1 VKVLEHGGAEF
12 AAAQPV
18 VIRKMAARDVSDVSR
33 LEARCFTT
41 PWSPGTFR
49 NLLHR
54 DGAELWVAEQL
65 GREGLVGYYVLWCVE
80 DQAELANI
88 AVDETCRGRGV
99 GSLLLDHALHL
110 ARSRGGESIYL
121 EVRVSNATA
130 AAMYES
136 RGFEQIGVRR
146 DYYDRPRED
155 ARVLMKRLIKEE
167 EA

>member
-1 VKVLEHGGAEF
+1 VKVLEHDGAEF
-12 AAAQPV
+12 ASAHPIEV
-18 VIRKMAARDVSDVSR
+18 RKMASKDVAEVSR
-33 LEARCFTT
+33 LEARCFST

-54 DGAELWVAEQL
+54 DGAELWVAAEDR
-65 GREGLVGYYVLWCVE
+65 REGLLGYYVLWCVE

-88 AVDETCRGRGV
+88 AVDETYRGRGV
-99 GSLLLDHALHL
+99 GSLLLDHALVL
-110 ARSRGGESIYL
+110 AKSRGAESMYL

-130 AAMYES
+130 AAMYEA

-155 ARVLMKRLIKEE
+155 ARVLMKRLVKEE
-167 EA
+167 P

>member
-1 VKVLEHGGAEF
+1 
-12 AAAQPV
+12 
-18 VIRKMAARDVSDVSR
+18 MASKDVADVSR

-41 PWSPGTFR
+41 PWSAGTFR

-54 DGAELWVAEQL
+54 DGAELWVAIEGQH
-65 GREGLVGYYVLWCVE
+65 EGLVGYYVLWCVE

-88 AVDETCRGRGV
+88 AVDESARGRRI
-99 GSLLLDHALHL
+99 GSLLLDHALDL
-110 ARSRGGESIYL
+110 ARSRGAESMYL

-130 AAMYES
+130 AAMYEA

-155 ARVLMKRLIKEE
+155 ARVLMKRLIKE
-167 EA
+167 